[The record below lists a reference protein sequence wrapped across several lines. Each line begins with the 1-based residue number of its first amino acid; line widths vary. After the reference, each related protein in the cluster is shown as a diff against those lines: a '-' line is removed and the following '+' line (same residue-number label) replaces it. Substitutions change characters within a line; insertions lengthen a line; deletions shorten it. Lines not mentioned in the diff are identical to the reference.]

1 MQLSLPNLAASVRS
15 LRRTEFPLR
24 VVLVGSPIYRE
35 ATQAGWSWENGVVP
49 TDGAIGASSSPF
61 RKLPSLPS
69 DTEVSWIVPT
79 VDWGTDELH
88 RQAAIRFI
96 RLLLQEQGAGLVRLT
111 PDAELGFAFQEGQ
124 FAGQIAKRNGVAEMR
139 QVSFTTARSEEVP
152 IKTLNVDVTE
162 SRAGEIDPVA
172 SENASGAE
180 GSPQSDAEAFLS
192 QALLDPNKIGIAIN
206 WDSAD
211 QSSDVDLWISDDR
224 YSGELSF
231 QERNKEFGMLH
242 RDVTSVGSLDAAA
255 EEFKSWEW
263 AEINHSELDRLGLW
277 LDVYRTNHPVTVR
290 VICVWQGERFENV
303 FTIDTHR
310 GDGAS
315 EHPNRSTSNAW
326 LKVDLGQLE

>member
-1 MQLSLPNLAASVRS
+1 M
-15 LRRTEFPLR
+15 
-24 VVLVGSPIYRE
+24 
-35 ATQAGWSWENGVVP
+35 
-49 TDGAIGASSSPF
+49 
-61 RKLPSLPS
+61 
-69 DTEVSWIVPT
+69 
-79 VDWGTDELH
+79 
-88 RQAAIRFI
+88 
-96 RLLLQEQGAGLVRLT
+96 
-111 PDAELGFAFQEGQ
+111 
-124 FAGQIAKRNGVAEMR
+124 
-139 QVSFTTARSEEVP
+139 P

-263 AEINHSELDRLGLW
+263 VKSTTANWTARPLVGRIPHQSSR
-277 LDVYRTNHPVTVR
+277 YRESNLY
-290 VICVWQGERFENV
+290 GKENV
-303 FTIDTHR
+303 SRTCL
-310 GDGAS
+310 
-315 EHPNRSTSNAW
+315 RSIRTEGRCKRTS
-326 LKVDLGQLE
+326 